1 MLILYADDDEDWR
14 RAQNVEVA
22 AAMKAAGRAR
32 VEIAMVRDRNHAT
45 IWERVGDEGDETAA
59 QIIRFASR

>member
-1 MLILYADDDEDWR
+1 MRILYANDDEDWR

-32 VEIAMVRDRNHAT
+32 VEITMVRDRNHAT

-59 QIIRFASR
+59 HIIRSGSR